1 MENNAFQ
8 LATLTLIDEAFSY
21 LQNDKQVE
29 LVRKQMSQWEFAES
43 YQVLKVQSHRRA
55 GHSTLINRLA
65 FDVGH
70 EIGRRYS
77 TLVMAPNQE
86 RARYNYQPDQMYFNS
101 DNELEDVLAQLGQ
114 EYAEEY
120 VNVMRHDHNNRS
132 GKVLAA
138 SSFEHL
144 GFNARFFL
152 EDQRKTI
159 HDLTGAT
166 VNKFDLMLID
176 GASDIKPKTMDRIVI
191 AFSQDVELF
200 VLLQ

>member
-21 LQNDKQVE
+21 LQNDEQVADA
-29 LVRKQMSQWEFAES
+29 RKQMSDWAFAES

-77 TLVMAPNQE
+77 TIVMAPNHEQ
-86 RARYNYQPDQMYFNS
+86 ARYNYLPDQMYYNS
-101 DNELEDVLAQLGQ
+101 DDEREDVLAQLGQ

-120 VNVMRHDHNNRS
+120 TNIMRQNHNNRT

-144 GFNARFFL
+144 GFHTRFFM

-166 VNKFDLMLID
+166 VDKFDLMLID
-176 GASDIKPKTMDRIVI
+176 GASDIKPKTMDHIMI